1 VSRFD
6 WLRETFA
13 TVFRGKERVDLTD
26 GGIAKPLFF
35 LSLPIV
41 VTNLLQTAYN
51 LADTF
56 WLGQFSTE
64 ALASITFAF
73 PMVFL
78 LISLGFGVSVA
89 GSVLVAQNVGNDEE
103 RQAEFAASQTVTF
116 AFVVSTVLG
125 AIGLLFVGDVLTVFG
140 AEPVVLEGA
149 TEYMRVISA
158 GLPLMF
164 GFFVFTAL
172 MRGYGDTVTPML
184 VQFGTVVLNIV
195 IDPLFIFGVPAI
207 GLPQLGVEGAAYATV
222 ISRGLA
228 MVVGLAIMFRGR
240 RGVRIRTRDMV
251 PNLGYFRRMLRI
263 GVPASVEGTGR
274 AVSVNLM
281 LVIVGL
287 YSTTVVAA
295 FGVGVRV
302 FSTIFL
308 PAIAVARGVETMAGQ
323 NIGAGKQDRA
333 QATADVAA
341 KGSFVVLAAAGVVVF
356 LAAEPIVALFTD
368 GPQVV
373 AEGANFLRI
382 VAPSFGFI
390 GIVRSYSGAFRGA
403 GQTMIAAAIS
413 LSTLAAIRL
422 PTAWFASQP
431 VGLDLGPTGIW
442 AAFLVSNVLG
452 AGLAF
457 GWFRRGRWRDADAT
471 RGMGGLTGDEPDGSD
486 ADAAMTDD

>member
-1 VSRFD
+1 MSRLD
-6 WLRETFA
+6 WLREKFA
-13 TVFRGKERVDLTD
+13 SVFRGKEQVDLTE

-41 VTNLLQTAYN
+41 ITNLLHTAYN
-51 LADTF
+51 HADTF
-56 WLGQFSTE
+56 WLGQYSTN

-89 GSVLVAQNVGNDEE
+89 GSVLVAQNIGKDDE
-103 RQAEFAASQTVTF
+103 RQAEFAASQTITF
-116 AFVVSTVLG
+116 AFVVSAILG
-125 AIGLLFVGDVLTVFG
+125 VVGFLFVGDVLTIFG
-140 AEPVVLEGA
+140 AEPVVLDGA
-149 TEYMRVISA
+149 TDYMRVISA

-207 GLPQLGVEGAAYATV
+207 GLPSLGVEGAAYATIV
-222 ISRGLA
+222 SRGLA
-228 MVVGLAIMFRGR
+228 MVVGLGIMFSGK
-240 RGVRIRTRDMV
+240 RGVRIRLSDMT
-251 PNLGYFRRMLRI
+251 PELGYFRRMLGI

-274 AVSVNLM
+274 AVSVNVM
-281 LVIVGL
+281 LIIVGL

-323 NIGAGKQDRA
+323 NIGAGNPGRA
-333 QATADVAA
+333 QATADFAA
-341 KGSFVVLAAAGVVVF
+341 KASFVVLAAAGAVTF
-356 LAAEPIVALFTD
+356 LFAEPIMALFTD
-368 GPQVV
+368 ETAVIS
-373 AEGANFLRI
+373 EGANFLRL
-382 VAPSFGFI
+382 VSPSFGFI

-403 GQTMIAAAIS
+403 GQTVVAAAIS
-413 LSTLAAIRL
+413 ISTLAVIRI
-422 PTAWFASQP
+422 PTAWVASQP
-431 VGLDLGPTGIW
+431 FGLGLGPTGIW
-442 AAFLVSNVLG
+442 AAFVVSNTLG
-452 AGLAF
+452 AALAF
-457 GWFRRGRWRDADAT
+457 AWFRRGGWRDADAT
-471 RGMGGLTGDEPDGSD
+471 RGIGPSSGGEGPDAEAVS
-486 ADAAMTDD
+486 TDD

>member
-1 VSRFD
+1 VSLLDRLGEAFG
-6 WLRETFA
+6 R
-13 TVFRGKERVDLTD
+13 VFRDREEFDLTE
-26 GGIAKPLFF
+26 GGIARPLVF

-56 WLGQFSTE
+56 WLGQYSTD
-64 ALASITFAF
+64 ALAAITFAF
-73 PMVFL
+73 PLVFL

-89 GSVLVAQNVGNDEE
+89 GSVLVAQNVGKGDE

-116 AFVVSTVLG
+116 AFVVSAVLG
-125 AIGLLFVGDVLTVFG
+125 VFGLLFVGDLLTIFG
-140 AEPVVLEGA
+140 AAPDVRLGA

-164 GFFVFTAL
+164 GFFVFTSL

-207 GLPQLGVEGAAYATV
+207 GLPELGVEGAAYATI

-228 MVVGLAIMFRGR
+228 FAVGLAIMFSGT
-240 RGVRIRTRDMV
+240 RGVRIRLGDTTPDV
-251 PNLGYFRRMLRI
+251 GYFRRMLRI

-274 AVSVNLM
+274 SVSVNLM
-281 LVIVGL
+281 LLIVGL

-333 QATADVAA
+333 QATADFAA
-341 KGSFVVLAAAGVVVF
+341 KGSFVVLAAAGVVTF
-356 LAAEPIVALFTD
+356 LLAEPIMALFTD
-368 GPQVV
+368 DAAVI

-382 VAPSFGFI
+382 VAPSFGFL
-390 GIVRSYSGAFRGA
+390 GVVRSYSGAFRGA
-403 GQTMIAAAIS
+403 GQTTVAAAIS
-413 LSTLAAIRL
+413 IGTLGVVRL
-422 PTAWFASQP
+422 PVAWVASQP
-431 VGLDLGPTGIW
+431 VGLNLGPTGIW
-442 AAFLVSNVLG
+442 ASFLVSNALG
-452 AGLAF
+452 ACLAF
-457 GWFRRGRWRDADAT
+457 GWFRRGGWRDADAT
-471 RGMGGLTGDEPDGSD
+471 RGPGGPTSDGMDGSD
-486 ADAAMTDD
+486 PDAAITDG